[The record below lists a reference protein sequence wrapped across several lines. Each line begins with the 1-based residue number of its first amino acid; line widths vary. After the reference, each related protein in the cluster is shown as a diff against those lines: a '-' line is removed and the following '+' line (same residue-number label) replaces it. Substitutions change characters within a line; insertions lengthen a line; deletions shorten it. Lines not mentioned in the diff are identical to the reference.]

1 MSTEL
6 ENDLIFVSIAAYR
19 DPQLNATVTDCLSK
33 AHNPDRLRFGICWQH
48 GDDEVRPSFAG
59 GDRVQMLDIS
69 WKDSQGAC
77 WARAEAMK
85 LWRGERWF
93 LQVDSHCR
101 FAPGWDQT
109 LIRMM
114 GETASPKPVFSTY
127 ATPFTPGPAEVL
139 TGAPLQMGFQ
149 GFTTE
154 GIPHMKPMAIPNWH
168 SLHRPLRAR
177 FLSGGFLFA
186 PGTFVREVPYDPEL
200 YFLGEEASMTVR
212 AFTHGYDL
220 FHPYE
225 TIVWHDYVRKDAVK
239 HWDDHTEANRI
250 GIQWGERDLRS
261 KSKIRKL
268 LLGQPVDAFGL
279 GNLRTMEEF
288 EAYAGVSFPL
298 RKAHDYTVRSEE
310 PPNPTLDANWAE
322 EIYSWMVRI
331 RLNSSEFSPDSWRD
345 FSFWYIGVH
354 DENHNEIY
362 RRDLSPEELAP
373 LAAQQP
379 EIELVCELQSGSIPA
394 AWSVWPVSRSRGWLQ
409 KLEGQ
414 LQQEDFTILRE
425 EDE

>member
-1 MSTEL
+1 
-6 ENDLIFVSIAAYR
+6 
-19 DPQLNATVTDCLSK
+19 
-33 AHNPDRLRFGICWQH
+33 
-48 GDDEVRPSFAG
+48 
-59 GDRVQMLDIS
+59 
-69 WKDSQGAC
+69 
-77 WARAEAMK
+77 
-85 LWRGERWF
+85 
-93 LQVDSHCR
+93 
-101 FAPGWDQT
+101 
-109 LIRMM
+109 
-114 GETASPKPVFSTY
+114 
-127 ATPFTPGPAEVL
+127 
-139 TGAPLQMGFQ
+139 
-149 GFTTE
+149 
-154 GIPHMKPMAIPNWH
+154 MKPMAIPNWH

-220 FHPYE
+220 FHPCE
-225 TIVWHDYVRKDAVK
+225 TIVWHDYVRKDAVM
-239 HWDDHTEANRI
+239 HWDDHTEANKI

-279 GNLRTMEEF
+279 GNVRTMEEF
-288 EAYAGVSFPL
+288 EAYAGLSFQL
-298 RKAHDYTVRSEE
+298 RKAQDYTVRSEE
-310 PPNPTLDANWAE
+310 PPNPKLDANWAE

-331 RLNSSEFSPDSWRD
+331 RLNSSEFPPDCWRD

-373 LAAQQP
+373 LAAHQP

-394 AWSVWPVSRSRGWLQ
+394 GWSVWPVSRSLGWLQ
-409 KLEGQ
+409 KIEGQ
-414 LQQEDFTILRE
+414 LRQEDFTILLE